1 MCSDNCNNN
10 GNCISYNNS
19 YSCNCINNYI
29 GKNCSK
35 CNIGLINYRNKC
47 VQCFKKVVI
56 GENFVNN
63 VDANTEYVM
72 MDIMVLEN
80 VFVKKVGQVSTVM
93 SVRMVTVGK
102 TALSVLIVI
111 REFVIVVY
119 WVQENVFVIK
129 AIQV

>member
-47 VQCFKKVVI
+47 VQCFKKSGYWGKFCQQCRCQHGICNDGYNGTGKCFCEKGWTGVNCNEC
-56 GENFVNN
+56 ENG
-63 VDANTEYVM
+63 YW
-72 MDIMVLEN
+72 
-80 VFVKKVGQVSTVM
+80 
-93 SVRMVTVGK
+93 K